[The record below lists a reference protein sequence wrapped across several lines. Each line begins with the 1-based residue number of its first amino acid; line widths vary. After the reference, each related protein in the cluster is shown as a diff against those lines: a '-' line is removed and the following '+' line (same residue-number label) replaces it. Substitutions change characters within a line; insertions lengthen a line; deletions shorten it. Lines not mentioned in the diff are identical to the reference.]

1 MRDPCMTEKGFL
13 VLNKLPITSAATA
26 SPPSG
31 DPALEQIA
39 YVNGSFVPMADAKV
53 SILDRGFLFA
63 DGIYEVA
70 AVLDGKLIDNDSHL
84 ARLERS
90 VGEISLKLPE
100 SRERII
106 EIQKE
111 LIQRNRLA
119 NGLVYLEVTRGA
131 DTGRDFAFP
140 KGVKPSL
147 ILFTSEK
154 DIVNAQSA
162 RTGIGVI
169 TVPDIRWT
177 RRDIK
182 SVALLA
188 QVLAKQA
195 AAEAGAGEAWMIED
209 GKVTEGGSSSAFI
222 LTQDDVIV
230 TRQNGSEILPGCTR
244 KAVVKLAEERQ
255 LRVEERPFSIDEA
268 LKAKEAFITSAST
281 FVQAVVSIDG
291 KTVADGKP
299 GPMATRLREIY
310 IDFAKATGT

>member
-1 MRDPCMTEKGFL
+1 MD
-13 VLNKLPITSAATA
+13 S
-26 SPPSG
+26 
-31 DPALEQIA
+31 IA
-39 YVNGSFVPMADAKV
+39 YVNGSFVSLSEAKV

-63 DGIYEVA
+63 DGIYEVS
-70 AVLDGKLIDNDSHL
+70 AVLDGKLVDNDSHL
-84 ARLERS
+84 ARLKRS
-90 VGEISLKLPE
+90 VGEIALPLPE
-100 SRERII
+100 SLERII

-111 LIQRNRLA
+111 LIVRNKLE
-119 NGLVYLEVTRGA
+119 NGLVYIEVTRGA

-140 KGVKPSL
+140 KGVKPTM
-147 ILFTSEK
+147 IMFTSVK
-154 DIVNAQSA
+154 DIVNAASA
-162 RTGIGVI
+162 KTGIGVI

-222 LTQDDVIV
+222 LTQDDVLV

-255 LRVEERPFSIDEA
+255 LRVEERAFTVDEA
-268 LKAKEAFITSAST
+268 LRAKEAFITSAT
-281 FVQAVVSIDG
+281 VFVQAVVSIDG
-291 KTVADGKP
+291 KPVANGKP
-299 GPMATRLREIY
+299 GPMTNRLREIY
-310 IDFAKATGT
+310 VDFARATAV

>member
-1 MRDPCMTEKGFL
+1 MD
-13 VLNKLPITSAATA
+13 S
-26 SPPSG
+26 
-31 DPALEQIA
+31 IA
-39 YVNGSFVPMADAKV
+39 YVNGSFVPLSEAKV

-63 DGIYEVA
+63 DGIYEVS
-70 AVLDGKLIDNDSHL
+70 AVLDGKLVDNDSHL

-111 LIQRNRLA
+111 LIQRNKLA

-131 DTGRDFAFP
+131 DAGRDFAFP
-140 KGVKPSL
+140 KGVKPTL
-147 ILFTSEK
+147 ILFTSVK
-154 DIVNAQSA
+154 DIVNAESA

-268 LKAKEAFITSAST
+268 LKAKEAFITSASS

-299 GPMATRLREIY
+299 GPMARRLREIY
-310 IDFAKATGT
+310 VDFAKATAT

>member
-1 MRDPCMTEKGFL
+1 LD
-13 VLNKLPITSAATA
+13 S
-26 SPPSG
+26 
-31 DPALEQIA
+31 IA
-39 YVNGSFVPMADAKV
+39 YVNGSFVPLPEAKV

-63 DGIYEVA
+63 DGIYEVS
-70 AVLDGKLIDNDSHL
+70 AVLDGKLVDNASHL

-90 VGEISLKLPE
+90 VGEISLSLPE
-100 SRERII
+100 SIERII

-111 LIQRNRLA
+111 LIARNQLDA
-119 NGLVYLEVTRGA
+119 GLVYLEVTRGA
-131 DTGRDFAFP
+131 DKGRDFAFP
-140 KGVKPSL
+140 KGVKPTL
-147 ILFTSEK
+147 IMFTSVK
-154 DIVNAQSA
+154 DIVNAESA

-230 TRQNGSEILPGCTR
+230 TRRNGSEILPGCTR

-255 LRVEERPFSIDEA
+255 LRVEERAFSVDEA
-268 LKAKEAFITSAST
+268 LKAKEAFITSASS

-291 KTVADGKP
+291 KRVANGKP
-299 GPMATRLREIY
+299 GPMTNRLREIY
-310 IDFAKATGT
+310 IDFARATAT

>member
-1 MRDPCMTEKGFL
+1 LD
-13 VLNKLPITSAATA
+13 S
-26 SPPSG
+26 
-31 DPALEQIA
+31 IA
-39 YVNGSFVPMADAKV
+39 YVNGSFVPLSEAKV

-63 DGIYEVA
+63 DGIYEVS
-70 AVLDGKLIDNDSHL
+70 AVLGGKLVDNASHL

-90 VGEISLKLPE
+90 VGEIWLKLPE
-100 SRERII
+100 TIERIV

-111 LIQRNRLA
+111 LITRNELD
-119 NGLVYLEVTRGA
+119 NGLVYMEVTRGA

-140 KGVKPSL
+140 KGVRPTM
-147 ILFTSEK
+147 IMFTSEK
-154 DIVNAQSA
+154 DIVNAASA
-162 RTGIGVI
+162 KTGIGVI
-169 TVPDIRWT
+169 TVPDIRWA

-195 AAEAGAGEAWMIED
+195 AAEAGAGEAWMIQD

-230 TRQNGSEILPGCTR
+230 TRQNGTEILPGCTR
-244 KAVVKLAEERQ
+244 RAVVKLAEERQ

-268 LKAKEAFITSAST
+268 LKAKEAFITSASS

-291 KTVADGKP
+291 KQVANGKP
-299 GPMATRLREIY
+299 GPMTDRLREIY
-310 IDFAKATGT
+310 IDFARASSV

>member
-1 MRDPCMTEKGFL
+1 LD
-13 VLNKLPITSAATA
+13 S
-26 SPPSG
+26 
-31 DPALEQIA
+31 IA
-39 YVNGSFVPMADAKV
+39 YVNGSFVPLSEAKV
-53 SILDRGFLFA
+53 SVLDRGFLFA

-70 AVLDGKLIDNDSHL
+70 AVMDGKLIDNASHL
-84 ARLERS
+84 ARLARS
-90 VGEISLKLPE
+90 VGEISLALPE
-100 SRERII
+100 SLARIE

-111 LIQRNRLA
+111 LVTRNNLVS
-119 NGLVYLEVTRGA
+119 GLVYLEVTRGA

-140 KGVKPSL
+140 KGVKPTL
-147 ILFTSEK
+147 ILFTSAK
-154 DIVNAQSA
+154 DIVNAPSA
-162 RTGIGVI
+162 KTGIGVI

-222 LTQDDVIV
+222 LTQDDVLV

-244 KAVVKLAEERQ
+244 KAVVALAEERQ
-255 LRVEERPFSIDEA
+255 LRVEERAFTIEEA
-268 LKAKEAFITSAST
+268 LAAKEAFITSASS

-291 KTVADGKP
+291 KKIANGEP
-299 GPMATRLREIY
+299 GPMTDRLREIY
-310 IDFAKATGT
+310 VEFARKTAV

>member
-1 MRDPCMTEKGFL
+1 M
-13 VLNKLPITSAATA
+13 
-26 SPPSG
+26 
-31 DPALEQIA
+31 EQIA
-39 YVNGSFVPMADAKV
+39 YVNGSFVPLSEAKV

-70 AVLDGKLIDNDSHL
+70 AVLDGKLIDNASHL

-90 VGEISLKLPE
+90 VGEIELALPE
-100 SRERII
+100 TTARIQ

-111 LIQRNRLA
+111 LIARNKLES
-119 NGLVYLEVTRGA
+119 GMVYLEVTRGA

-140 KGVKPSL
+140 KGVKPTL
-147 ILFTSEK
+147 IMFTSTK
-154 DIVNAQSA
+154 DIINAPSA
-162 RTGIGVI
+162 KTGIKVI
-169 TVPDIRWT
+169 TVPDLRWA

-195 AAEAGAGEAWMIED
+195 AAVAGAGEAWMIED
-209 GKVTEGGSSSAFI
+209 GKVTEGGSSSCFI

-244 KAVVKLAEERQ
+244 KAVVALAEERQ
-255 LRVEERPFSIDEA
+255 LRVEERAFTIEEA
-268 LKAKEAFITSAST
+268 LAAKEAFVTSASV

-291 KTVADGKP
+291 QQVADGKP
-299 GPMATRLREIY
+299 GPMTNRLREIY
-310 IDFAKATGT
+310 VDFAKATAV

>member
-1 MRDPCMTEKGFL
+1 LD
-13 VLNKLPITSAATA
+13 S
-26 SPPSG
+26 
-31 DPALEQIA
+31 IA
-39 YVNGSFVPMADAKV
+39 YVNGSFVPLSEAKV

-63 DGIYEVA
+63 DGIYEVS
-70 AVLDGKLIDNDSHL
+70 AVLDGRLVDNASHL

-90 VGEISLKLPE
+90 VGEISLALPE
-100 SRERII
+100 SIERIV

-111 LIQRNRLA
+111 LITRNKLD

-131 DTGRDFAFP
+131 DKGRDFAFP
-140 KGVKPSL
+140 KGVTPTL
-147 ILFTSEK
+147 ILFTSVK
-154 DIVNAQSA
+154 DIVNAESA
-162 RTGIGVI
+162 KKGIGVI
-169 TVPDIRWT
+169 TVPDIRWA

-255 LRVEERPFSIDEA
+255 LRVEERAFSVDEA
-268 LKAKEAFITSAST
+268 LKAKEAFITSASS

-291 KTVADGKP
+291 KTVANGRP
-299 GPMATRLREIY
+299 GPMTNRLREIY
-310 IDFAKATGT
+310 VDFARATAT

>member
-1 MRDPCMTEKGFL
+1 LD
-13 VLNKLPITSAATA
+13 S
-26 SPPSG
+26 
-31 DPALEQIA
+31 IA
-39 YVNGSFVPMADAKV
+39 YVNGSFVPLSEAKV

-63 DGIYEVA
+63 DGIYEVS
-70 AVLDGKLIDNDSHL
+70 AVLDGKLVDNASHL

-100 SRERII
+100 SVERII

-111 LIQRNRLA
+111 LIARNKLV
-119 NGLVYLEVTRGA
+119 NGLVYIEVTRGA
-131 DTGRDFAFP
+131 DTSRDFAFP
-140 KGVKPSL
+140 KGVKPTM
-147 ILFTSEK
+147 IMFTSVK
-154 DIVNAQSA
+154 DIVNSA
-162 RTGIGVI
+162 AAKTGIPVI
-169 TVPDIRWT
+169 TVPDIRWA

-222 LTQDDVIV
+222 LTEDDVIV

-255 LRVEERPFSIDEA
+255 LRVEERPFSIEEA
-268 LKAKEAFITSAST
+268 LKAKEAFITSASS
-281 FVQAVVSIDG
+281 FVQAVISIDG
-291 KTVADGKP
+291 KQVANGKP
-299 GPMATRLREIY
+299 GPITDRLREIY
-310 IDFAKATGT
+310 IDFARATSV

>member
-1 MRDPCMTEKGFL
+1 LD
-13 VLNKLPITSAATA
+13 S
-26 SPPSG
+26 
-31 DPALEQIA
+31 IA
-39 YVNGSFVPMADAKV
+39 YVNGAFVPLAEAKI

-63 DGIYEVA
+63 DGIYEVS
-70 AVLDGKLIDNDSHL
+70 AVLDGKLVDNASHL
-84 ARLERS
+84 SRLARS
-90 VGEISLKLPE
+90 VGEISLSLPE
-100 SRERII
+100 SIERII

-111 LIQRNRLA
+111 LIARNELDA
-119 NGLVYLEVTRGA
+119 GLVYLEVTRGA
-131 DTGRDFAFP
+131 DKGRDFAFP
-140 KGVKPSL
+140 KGVTPTL
-147 ILFTSEK
+147 IMFTSVK
-154 DIVNAQSA
+154 DIVNAESA

-169 TVPDIRWT
+169 TVPDIRWM

-222 LTQDDVIV
+222 LTHDDVIV

-244 KAVVKLAEERQ
+244 KAVVRLAEERQ
-255 LRVEERPFSIDEA
+255 LRVEERAFSIDEA
-268 LKAKEAFITSAST
+268 LKAKEAFITSASS

-299 GPMATRLREIY
+299 GPMARRLREIY
-310 IDFAKATGT
+310 VDFAKATAT

>member
-1 MRDPCMTEKGFL
+1 LEK
-13 VLNKLPITSAATA
+13 
-26 SPPSG
+26 
-31 DPALEQIA
+31 IA
-39 YVNGSFVPMADAKV
+39 YVNGSYVPLSEAKV
-53 SILDRGFLFA
+53 SVLDRGFLFA

-70 AVLDGKLIDNDSHL
+70 AVLEGKLVDNASHL
-84 ARLERS
+84 ARLQRS
-90 VGEISLKLPE
+90 VGEIKLELPE
-100 SRERII
+100 SIARIE

-111 LIQRNRLA
+111 LVARNNVV

-140 KGVKPSL
+140 KGVKPTL
-147 ILFTSEK
+147 VMFTSEK
-154 DIVNAQSA
+154 DIIGAPSA
-162 RTGIGVI
+162 KTGINVI

-244 KAVVKLAEERQ
+244 KAVVALAEERQ
-255 LRVEERPFSIDEA
+255 LRVEERAFSIEEA
-268 LKAKEAFITSAST
+268 LAAKEAFVTSASL
-281 FVQAVVSIDG
+281 FVQAVVAIDG
-291 KTVADGKP
+291 KKVGSGKP
-299 GPMATRLREIY
+299 GPMTDRLREIY
-310 IDFAKATGT
+310 VEFAKATAV